1 MDTYTININ
10 CMNCGAPN
18 ALSIPK
24 KTTINDFKKES
35 TACINCECPI
45 YPLTPPDEEKKDV

>member
-1 MDTYTININ
+1 
-10 CMNCGAPN
+10 MNCGAPN

-45 YPLTPPDEEKKDV
+45 YPLTPQEAEKKDV